1 MDQTGEISAVKRS
14 YNFDQTADSMDA
26 SPITRKSTF
35 CKNATLSTLRTLD
48 KMKDNLAYNEDGS
61 LVKRSILGDPNVM
74 RQLID

>member
-1 MDQTGEISAVKRS
+1 MDG
-14 YNFDQTADSMDA
+14 
-26 SPITRKSTF
+26 SPFTRKSTF

-48 KMKDNLAYNEDGS
+48 KMKDNLTYNEDGS